1 MPAHPPRN
9 QPTARRHRT
18 ALAVTATLAAAAVAF
33 PPALASAGTGGTAG
47 TGHPGP
53 QGPAPAVES
62 GFQRDADAVRAT
74 GAVGVQARVTGGRT
88 TPTSGPRTVTSGT
101 ADIRTGRAVP
111 ADGYFRIAS
120 NTKTFVATVVLQLSA
135 ERKLSLDDTVERWLP
150 GLVRGNGNDGRRITL
165 RHLLQHTSGIHDD
178 YPGFDSAARYYEKR
192 FDPYTPRQLVERAMR
207 HRPDFRPGKG
217 WAYSNVGYMLLG
229 MVIEKATGRTW
240 HAEVRERLLKPLGLR
255 HTYHP
260 GGSPSVRT
268 PHARGYQRFATAPK
282 LVDVTLLKD
291 ANAAGGLIGT
301 TADLNRFFRALLG
314 GKVLKPAQLKEM
326 KRTVPLN
333 KEFQV
338 PYPGARYGLGLM
350 KNKLPCGGWY
360 WSHGGD
366 EIGYMSRNAVTD
378 DGRIAV
384 TASMSTEW
392 STSAADT
399 LPQHRAAIRMVTR
412 ELCARRDLPYQQH

>member
-1 MPAHPPRN
+1 MPAHPPRDRTTT
-9 QPTARRHRT
+9 PRRHRA
-18 ALAVTATLAAAAVAF
+18 ALAVTATLVAAAVAL
-33 PPALASAGTGGTAG
+33 PPALASAHPGEP
-47 TGHPGP
+47 GHPG
-53 QGPAPAVES
+53 S
-62 GFQRDADAVRAT
+62 GRAADSDFQRDADAVRAT
-74 GAVGVQARVTGGRT
+74 GAVGVQARITGGRT

-101 ADIRTGRAVP
+101 ADIRTGRPVP
-111 ADGYFRIAS
+111 ANGYFRIAS
-120 NTKTFVATVVLQLSA
+120 NTKPFVATVVLQLSA
-135 ERKLSLDDTVERWLP
+135 ERRLSLDDTVERRLP

-165 RHLLQHTSGIHDD
+165 RQLLQHTSGIHDD
-178 YPGFDSAARYYEKR
+178 YPGFDSAAEYYQGR

-207 HRPDFRPGKG
+207 HRPDFRPGEG

-229 MVIEKATGRTW
+229 MVIEKVTGRTW
-240 HAEVRERLLKPLGLR
+240 HAEVRERILKPLGLR
-255 HTYHP
+255 HTYFP
-260 GGSPSVRT
+260 GGSPAIRT

-291 ANAAGGLIGT
+291 ANASGGLIGT

-338 PYPGARYGLGLM
+338 PYPGARYGLGLL

-366 EIGYMSRNAVTD
+366 EIGYMSRNAVGD
-378 DGRIAV
+378 DGRVAV

-412 ELCARRDLPYQQH
+412 ALCAQRNLPEQQH

>member
-9 QPTARRHRT
+9 RRATRCPRA
-18 ALAVTATLAAAAVAF
+18 ALAVTATLAAAAVAL
-33 PPALASAGTGGTAG
+33 PPAFASANPGE
-47 TGHPGP
+47 TGHPGS
-53 QGPAPAVES
+53 QGSARAAHS
-62 GFQRDADAVRAT
+62 DFQRDADAVRAT
-74 GAVGVQARVTGGRT
+74 GAIGVQARISGGRT

-101 ADIRTGRAVP
+101 ADIRTGRSVP

-165 RHLLQHTSGIHDD
+165 RQLLQHTSGIHDD
-178 YPGFDSAARYYEKR
+178 YPGFDSAAAYYEKR

-207 HRPDFRPGKG
+207 HRPDFRPGRG

-240 HAEVRERLLKPLGLR
+240 HTEVRERLLEPLGLR

-260 GGSPSVRT
+260 DDSPAIRT

-291 ANAAGGLIGT
+291 ANASGGLIGT

-350 KNKLPCGGWY
+350 KSKLPCGGWY

-366 EIGYMSRNAVTD
+366 EIGYMTRNAVSD
-378 DGRIAV
+378 DGRVAV

-399 LPQHRAAIRMVTR
+399 LPQHRAATGMVTR
-412 ELCARRDLPYQQH
+412 ALCTERNLPLRQH

>member
-9 QPTARRHRT
+9 RTTTRRRA
-18 ALAVTATLAAAAVAF
+18 ALAITAALAAAAVAL
-33 PPALASAGTGGTAG
+33 PPALASDR
-47 TGHPGP
+47 PDEPERSSP
-53 QGPAPAVES
+53 QSPSRGADRD
-62 GFQRDADAVRAT
+62 FQRDADAVRAT
-74 GAVGVQARVTGGRT
+74 GAVGVQARITGGRT
-88 TPTSGPRTVTSGT
+88 TPGTGPRTVTSGT
-101 ADIRTGRAVP
+101 ADLRTGRPVP
-111 ADGYFRIAS
+111 ADGYFRVAS

-135 ERKLSLDDTVERWLP
+135 ERELSLDDTVERWLP

-165 RHLLQHTSGIHDD
+165 RQLLQHTSGIHDD
-178 YPGFDSAARYYEKR
+178 YPGFDSAAEYHRRR
-192 FDPYTPRQLVERAMR
+192 FDPYTPEQLVERALR

-229 MVIEKATGRTW
+229 MVIERATGNAW
-240 HAEVRERLLKPLGLR
+240 HDEVGDRLLKPLGLR
-255 HTYHP
+255 HTYYPHD
-260 GGSPSVRT
+260 SPAVRK

-282 LVDVTLLKD
+282 LADVTLLND

-338 PYPGARYGLGLM
+338 PYPGARYGLGLL
-350 KNKLPCGGWY
+350 KSKLPCGGWY

-384 TASMSTEW
+384 TASASTEW

-399 LPQHRAAIRMVTR
+399 LPQHRATIRLVTR
-412 ELCARRDLPYQQH
+412 ALCAQRNLPLQQQ